1 MTKMNLKKIIMII
14 IKIMIIK
21 ENITNYFIRNKP
33 NNYKNCFLNMDLIY
47 IN

>member
-21 ENITNYFIRNKP
+21 ENITNYFIRNKQ
-33 NNYKNCFLNMDLIY
+33 NNYKIVS
-47 IN
+47 